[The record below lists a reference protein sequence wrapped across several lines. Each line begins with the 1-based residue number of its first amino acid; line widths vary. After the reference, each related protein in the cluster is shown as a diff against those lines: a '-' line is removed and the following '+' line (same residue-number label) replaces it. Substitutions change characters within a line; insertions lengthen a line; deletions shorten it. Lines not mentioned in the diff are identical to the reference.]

1 MVKKTIRHS
10 YIPDTNIYRSSF
22 EIEEEKQK
30 EEEKKPEVEPD
41 TPKEDDEGDSIVSL
55 LHNRFHLDE
64 SVMITYNPET
74 DDLVISARESKTG
87 ESEVEQSQIK
97 IKLNELEEA
106 LNGKLNVD
114 GTNLN
119 HAVFSQF
126 FANKDFTNVNLGYLK
141 NILELDTLA
150 KKDGS
155 DIDIAKLKDRLGVIP
170 SNNNNNSST
179 SNGFT
184 REQLVSIFNSLAKK
198 DGSDINVEI
207 LRDRLNIQIP
217 STNNLANIEGTNIDR
232 GSWAGVLGLNN
243 YAQKDGSDINIDK
256 LKERLNITVDTSEL
270 VSKEDLKEG
279 RSEISVT
286 GVEAWRNKL
295 NVPNKSDL
303 QNLAKKDGTDIDV
316 EKLKERLR
324 LNELQQNAE
333 GINITKWK
341 EVLNVTAAPPTAD
354 HSPILKATSS
364 EIDVNAWK
372 TKLEVPQATDLNPI
386 LKATS
391 SEIDT
396 TAWKT
401 KLGITASEI
410 KGQSGIEEV
419 LKATSSDIDVAAWK
433 KLLSEDTVSGDDFE

>member
-41 TPKEDDEGDSIVSL
+41 TPKEEDEGDSTVSL

-87 ESEVEQSQIK
+87 ESDVEQSQIK

-106 LNGKLNVD
+106 LNGKLNID

-126 FANKDFTNVNLGYLK
+126 FANKDFTNINLGYLK

-155 DIDIAKLKDRLGVIP
+155 DIDIEKLKDRLGVIH
-170 SNNNNNSST
+170 SNNNGGT

-198 DGSDINVEI
+198 DGSDINVER

-232 GSWAGVLGLNN
+232 GSWAGVLGLSN
-243 YAQKDGSDINIDK
+243 YAQKDGSDINIEK
-256 LKERLNITVDTSEL
+256 LKERLNVTVDTSEFI
-270 VSKEDLKEG
+270 SKEDLKEG

-295 NVPNKSDL
+295 NVPSKSDL
-303 QNLAKKDGTDIDV
+303 QSLAKKDGTDIDV
-316 EKLKERLR
+316 DKLKERL
-324 LNELQQNAE
+324 
-333 GINITKWK
+333 NITVDTSNLANKDASNLTNISEWK
-341 EVLNVTAAPPTAD
+341 RVLGIETVTP
-354 HSPILKATSS
+354 
-364 EIDVNAWK
+364 
-372 TKLEVPQATDLNPI
+372 TDLNPI

-401 KLGITASEI
+401 KLGITTSEI
-410 KGQSGIEEV
+410 KGQLGIEGI

>member
-155 DIDIAKLKDRLGVIP
+155 DI
-170 SNNNNNSST
+170 
-179 SNGFT
+179 
-184 REQLVSIFNSLAKK
+184 
-198 DGSDINVEI
+198 NVER

-303 QNLAKKDGTDIDV
+303 QNLAKRDGTDIDV
-316 EKLKERLR
+316 EKLKERL
-324 LNELQQNAE
+324 
-333 GINITKWK
+333 NIT
-341 EVLNVTAAPPTAD
+341 VD
-354 HSPILKATSS
+354 TSS
-364 EIDVNAWK
+364 LAKKDASNLTNIPEWK
-372 TKLEVPQATDLNPI
+372 RALGIETVTPTDLNPI

-401 KLGITASEI
+401 KLGITTSKI
-410 KGQSGIEEV
+410 KEQSGIGGV

>member
-243 YAQKDGSDINIDK
+243 YAQKDGSDININK
-256 LKERLNITVDTSEL
+256 LRERLNITVDTSEFI
-270 VSKEDLKEG
+270 SKEDLKEG

-303 QNLAKKDGTDIDV
+303 QSLAKKDGTDIDV
-316 EKLKERLR
+316 EKLKERL
-324 LNELQQNAE
+324 
-333 GINITKWK
+333 NIT
-341 EVLNVTAAPPTAD
+341 VD
-354 HSPILKATSS
+354 TSS
-364 EIDVNAWK
+364 LAKKDASNLTNIPEWK
-372 TKLEVPQATDLNPI
+372 RALGIETVTPTDLNPI

-401 KLGITASEI
+401 KLGITTSEI
-410 KGQSGIEEV
+410 KEQSGIEGV

>member
-30 EEEKKPEVEPD
+30 EEEKKPEVEPN
-41 TPKEDDEGDSIVSL
+41 TPKEDDEGDSTVSL

-87 ESEVEQSQIK
+87 ESDVEQSQIK

-170 SNNNNNSST
+170 NNNNNNNSNT

-184 REQLVSIFNSLAKK
+184 REQLVSIFNNLAKK
-198 DGSDINVEI
+198 DGSDINVER

-295 NVPNKSDL
+295 NVPSKSDL
-303 QNLAKKDGTDIDV
+303 QNLAKRDGTDIDV
-316 EKLKERLR
+316 EKLKERL
-324 LNELQQNAE
+324 
-333 GINITKWK
+333 NIT
-341 EVLNVTAAPPTAD
+341 AD
-354 HSPILKATSS
+354 TSS
-364 EIDVNAWK
+364 LAKKDASNLTNIPEWK
-372 TKLEVPQATDLNPI
+372 RALGIETVTPTDLNPI

-410 KGQSGIEEV
+410 KEQVGIEGV